1 MHLSR
6 GHRLKVTQGK
16 QVTKVRIGG
25 ARRIFFVRLV
35 SQGLLEVSGEEN
47 SRFEPAKRRPRSRRA
62 YPIRGVRIN
71 KVVIASAVCRP
82 MPACRGTAR
91 LAFSKSLLCHPVTTV
106 ITSVRA

>member
-25 ARRIFFVRLV
+25 ASRIFFVRLV

-47 SRFEPAKRRPRSRRA
+47 SRFEPAKRRPAAGELTRQGSCVLIQGSCVL
-62 YPIRGVRIN
+62 IR
-71 KVVIASAVCRP
+71 
-82 MPACRGTAR
+82 
-91 LAFSKSLLCHPVTTV
+91 
-106 ITSVRA
+106 